1 MDFMTASRNET
12 AMDGGA
18 NRLKQIVKAGNGARG
33 DIGAAQSGV
42 PSGEWITYDGTRRE
56 FSDHCAMTG
65 KKDYQRL
72 INAGAIA
79 DMAGLLTFAT
89 QQGLIVAKS
98 GEAYIT
104 IKGSGPRRFRLFLA
118 SHHKAGRAG
127 MPTAT
132 GVVYDFWIYA
142 LVAHDLF
149 ESACY
154 IGQTRNVVR
163 RMREHWKRSTG
174 ERGSSPLF
182 DWATKRGLTIHAV
195 LLQALSGIQGDA
207 DQAEAEWLACAAA
220 AGYEL
225 PGVDVWAPRG
235 ARLRPGLVW
244 PSIAVRG
251 SSRPLEQVAAGT
263 TRLVRLSKNSV
274 LVDNRHEKFMLE

>member
-1 MDFMTASRNET
+1 MTE
-12 AMDGGA
+12 
-18 NRLKQIVKAGNGARG
+18 
-33 DIGAAQSGV
+33 
-42 PSGEWITYDGTRRE
+42 
-56 FSDHCAMTG
+56 

-72 INAGAIA
+72 INVEAIA
-79 DMAGLLTFAT
+79 SMTQLLTFVA
-89 QQGLIVAKS
+89 QHGLTVAKS
-98 GEAYIT
+98 GDAYIT

-142 LVAHDLF
+142 LVVHDLF

-163 RMREHWKRSTG
+163 RMREHWKRSAG

-182 DWATKRGLTIHAV
+182 DWATKRGLTVHAV

-225 PGVDVWAPRG
+225 PGVEVWAPKG
-235 ARLRPGLVW
+235 AWPLPCRVW
-244 PSIAVRG
+244 PSAAVRRD
-251 SSRPLEQVAAGT
+251 SQPLERIAAGT
-263 TRLVRLSKNSV
+263 AQLARLAKNSE
-274 LVDNRHEKFMLE
+274 LVDHELV

>member
-1 MDFMTASRNET
+1 MEPSERDRYGLSGCADTAGEPMAYDGNRRESSNRSTMTA
-12 AMDGGA
+12 
-18 NRLKQIVKAGNGARG
+18 
-33 DIGAAQSGV
+33 
-42 PSGEWITYDGTRRE
+42 
-56 FSDHCAMTG
+56 

-89 QQGLIVAKS
+89 EQGLIVAKR
-98 GEAYIT
+98 GDAYIT

-132 GVVYDFWIYA
+132 GVAYDFWIYA
-142 LVAHDLF
+142 LVAHDLI

-154 IGQTRNVVR
+154 IGQTRAVVR
-163 RMREHWKRSTG
+163 RMREHWKLRAG

-182 DWATKRGLTIHAV
+182 DWATERGLTVHVV
-195 LLQALSGIQGDA
+195 LLQALSGIQSDA
-207 DQAEAEWLACAAA
+207 DRAEAEWLACAAA

-235 ARLRPGLVW
+235 ARQRPGLVW
-244 PSIAVRG
+244 PSVAIRG

-274 LVDNRHEKFMLE
+274 LVDHRPEELRLE